1 MNATRAVADKHVPK
15 LLLVRRRLS
24 ESHSDPRSCSD
35 FAGCG
40 AVDLISKGL
49 SYSKAV
55 TADLEHATGVKPEVG
70 FDWHNGNLKSVT
82 VMFPKLYTGMPLD
95 DLAGALREVV
105 AREFK
110 RTPDMIVLGFSLEK

>member
-1 MNATRAVADKHVPK
+1 MDFRKAIVVPA
-15 LLLVRRRLS
+15 LAAGLV
-24 ESHSDPRSCSD
+24 
-35 FAGCG
+35 GCG

-55 TADLEHATGVKPEVG
+55 AADIEHATSVKPEVG

-82 VMFPKLYTGMPLD
+82 VMFPKLYAGMPLD
-95 DLAGALREVV
+95 DWAGAVREVV

-110 RTPDMIVLGFSLEK
+110 QTPDTIVLGFSSEK